1 MSGLLRFPN
10 INNVTISGRLTR
22 DIELKFSANN
32 VAFARICIAV
42 DHTYRD
48 EYGNIQKQASFV
60 DAVAFGKTAQICQE
74 SLKKGSAV
82 LIEGSLKTRTFTDQ
96 NNQSRKNTDIMI
108 NRIYPLERDENY
120 VPNNAYQGQSANPA
134 YSNTQNNFTKP
145 NTNTNMTNENNDFQS
160 YESNFND
167 MNTENDVPF

>member
-82 LIEGSLKTRTFTDQ
+82 LIEGSLKTRTD
-96 NNQSRKNTDIMI
+96 RKS
-108 NRIYPLERDENY
+108 
-120 VPNNAYQGQSANPA
+120 V
-134 YSNTQNNFTKP
+134 
-145 NTNTNMTNENNDFQS
+145 
-160 YESNFND
+160 
-167 MNTENDVPF
+167 V